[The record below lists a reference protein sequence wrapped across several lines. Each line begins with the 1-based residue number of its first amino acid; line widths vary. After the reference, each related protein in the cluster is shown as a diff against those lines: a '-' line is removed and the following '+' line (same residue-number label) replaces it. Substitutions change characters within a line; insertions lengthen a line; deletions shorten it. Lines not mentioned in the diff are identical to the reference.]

1 MKQPKPKKKKV
12 HRRRA
17 DDLPIVSL
25 AEAIKRLGND
35 EVYEKAGKWMP
46 AKELKD

>member
-1 MKQPKPKKKKV
+1 MKKKKKKV

-35 EVYEKAGKWMP
+35 EVYEKASKGFMP